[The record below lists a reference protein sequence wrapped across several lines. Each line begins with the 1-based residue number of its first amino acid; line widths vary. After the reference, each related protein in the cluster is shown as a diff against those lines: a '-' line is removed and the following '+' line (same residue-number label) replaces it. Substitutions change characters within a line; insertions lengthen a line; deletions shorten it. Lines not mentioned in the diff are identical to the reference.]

1 MSIYEKATLVFNSVN
16 ASSTNSIKSSFTW
29 NNINLRHLLGNDM
42 YDKYDRFNLCLNCI
56 STAYTANALSGTT
69 NSQVLIRL
77 TGLPWVNC
85 NYNITSN
92 GINVNNIYT
101 IITSFKFSSSTPQ
114 EPLIQYFYGSNIATF
129 SKNSDIISITID
141 YLRLVDLL
149 TPDTTNTYPQ
159 MTFIF
164 DIYGIDDY
172 KTNDVS
178 RRIKI

>member
-1 MSIYEKATLVFNSVN
+1 MSIYEKSTLVLNSVN
-16 ASSTNSIKSSFTW
+16 ASSINSMRSSITW
-29 NNINLRHLLGNDM
+29 NNINLRNLLGDM

-56 STAYTANALSGTT
+56 STAYTAFALSATN

-92 GINVNNIYT
+92 AINVNNIYN
-101 IITSFKFSSSTPQ
+101 IIGTFKFSSSTPQ
-114 EPLIQYFYGSNIATF
+114 EPLTQYFYESIATF

-141 YLRLVDLL
+141 YLRLVDLSS
-149 TPDTTNTYPQ
+149 PDTTNTYPQ
-159 MTFIF
+159 ISFFF

>member
-92 GINVNNIYT
+92 AINVNNIYN
-101 IITSFKFSSSTPQ
+101 IIGTFKFSSSTPQ
-114 EPLIQYFYGSNIATF
+114 EPLTQYFYESIATF

-141 YLRLVDLL
+141 YLRLVDLSS
-149 TPDTTNTYPQ
+149 PDTTNTYPQ
-159 MTFIF
+159 ISFFF
-164 DIYGIDDY
+164 DIYGINEY

>member
-1 MSIYEKATLVFNSVN
+1 MSIYEKATLVLNSVN
-16 ASSTNSIKSSFTW
+16 ASSINSMRSSITW
-29 NNINLRHLLGNDM
+29 NNINLRNLLGDM
-42 YDKYDRFNLCLNCI
+42 YDKYDRFNLSLNCI
-56 STAYTANALSGTT
+56 STAYTAFALSATN

-92 GINVNNIYT
+92 AINVNNIYN
-101 IITSFKFSSSTPQ
+101 IIGTFKFSSSTPQ
-114 EPLIQYFYGSNIATF
+114 EPLTQYFYESIATF

>member
-1 MSIYEKATLVFNSVN
+1 MSIYEKASLVLNSVN
-16 ASSTNSIKSSFTW
+16 ASSINAMRSSFTW
-29 NNINLRHLLGNDM
+29 NNINLRNLLGDM

-56 STAYTANALSGTT
+56 SSAYTGSALSGTN

-77 TGLPWVNC
+77 TGLPWIGC
-85 NYNITSN
+85 NYNISST
-92 GINVNNIYT
+92 GINANNIYT

-114 EPLIQYFYGSNIATF
+114 EPLTQYFNESIATF

-141 YLRLVDLL
+141 YLRLVDLSS
-149 TPDTTNTYPQ
+149 PDTTNTYPQ
-159 MTFIF
+159 VSFIF

>member
-1 MSIYEKATLVFNSVN
+1 LNSVN
-16 ASSTNSIKSSFTW
+16 ASLINSMR
-29 NNINLRHLLGNDM
+29 NNINLRNLFGDM

-56 STAYTANALSGTT
+56 STAYTDSALSGTT

-77 TGLPWVNC
+77 SGLPWIGC
-85 NYNITSN
+85 NYYITSN
-92 GINVNNIYT
+92 AINVNNIYN
-101 IITSFKFSSSTPQ
+101 IIGTFKFSSSTPQ
-114 EPLIQYFYGSNIATF
+114 EPITFIYNNNIATF
-129 SKNSDIISITID
+129 SKNSDITSITID

-159 MTFIF
+159 VSFIF
-164 DIYGIDDY
+164 DIYGIDEY

>member
-1 MSIYEKATLVFNSVN
+1 MSIYEKATLVLNSVN
-16 ASSTNSIKSSFTW
+16 ASSINSMRSSITW
-29 NNINLRHLLGNDM
+29 NNINLRNLLGDM
-42 YDKYDRFNLCLNCI
+42 YDKYDRFNLCLNSI
-56 STAYTANALSGTT
+56 STAYTAFALSATN

-77 TGLPWVNC
+77 SGLPWVGC
-85 NYNITSN
+85 NYNITSS
-92 GINVNNIYT
+92 GMNVNNIYN
-101 IITSFKFSSSTPQ
+101 IIGTFKFSSSTPQ
-114 EPLIQYFYGSNIATF
+114 EPLTQYFYESIATF